1 VRRVREAT
9 FAGTLVGR
17 LVRGDDLL
25 EELTGI
31 CGENAVGA
39 GRIEGLGAVERA
51 RLAFFDQAV
60 REYRFFE
67 LDEPLEITKLVGNV
81 SLRDAVPFVHAHVT
95 LADASGRAYGG
106 HLAPGTVVFA
116 FEFVIERFGGIE
128 LIREHD
134 ETTGLALWAME

>member
-1 VRRVREAT
+1 MRRVREAIS
-9 FAGTLVGR
+9 AGTLVGR

-31 CGENAVGA
+31 CSANAVGA

-51 RLAFFDQAV
+51 RLAYFDQAS

-67 LDEPLEITKLVGNV
+67 LDQPLEITKLVGNV
-81 SLRDAVPFVHAHVT
+81 SLRDAAPFVHAHVT
-95 LADASGRAYGG
+95 LADASGHAYGG
-106 HLAPGTVVFA
+106 HLAPGTVVFS
-116 FEFVIERFGGIE
+116 FEFVIERLANIE

-134 ETTGLALWAME
+134 EATGLALWALE